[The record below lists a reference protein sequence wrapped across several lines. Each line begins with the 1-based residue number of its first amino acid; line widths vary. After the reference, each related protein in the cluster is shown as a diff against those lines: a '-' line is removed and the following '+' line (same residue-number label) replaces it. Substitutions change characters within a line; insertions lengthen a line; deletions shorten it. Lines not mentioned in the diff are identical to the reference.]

1 MKKFYNFLPLLA
13 LPIVIVFMGSSG
25 GSPGGRTGSP
35 GDNGNNCTACHSGT
49 PQNASNW
56 IATDIP
62 GNGYV
67 GGETY
72 MITTTGTHS
81 GVGKM
86 GFEWTAEDQNG
97 NKTGTIQVTNAA
109 ESQLANS
116 GKSITHTQQGNTPSG
131 DSKTWQFEWTA
142 PEDVPGD
149 VTFYAAINAANGNGG
164 TSGDVVYLT
173 SSTYGPDVT
182 GIADVANK
190 NKFYPNPSTGI
201 VNVETQNEAIGAVN
215 IFNQAGQ
222 LVQQFTMSNQF
233 GQIDLS
239 NQPKGVYFVQL
250 GDSKMEKLI
259 IR

>member
-1 MKKFYNFLPLLA
+1 MKKLYKFLPLLA
-13 LPIVIVFMGSSG
+13 LPIVFVFMGYSG

-49 PQNASNW
+49 PQNASDW
-56 IATDIP
+56 ISTDIP

-81 GVGKM
+81 GVGKF
-86 GFEWTAEDQNG
+86 GFEWTAEDESG
-97 NKTGTIQVTNAA
+97 NKVGTIQVTNAT
-109 ESQLANS
+109 ETQLANS
-116 GKSITHTQQGNTPSG
+116 GKAITHTQQGNTPTG
-131 DSKTWQFEWTA
+131 DNKTWDFEWTA

-149 VTFYAAINAANGNGG
+149 VTFYAAVNAANGNGG

-173 SSTYGPDVT
+173 SSTVGPDVT
-182 GIADVANK
+182 SIADVANE

-201 VNVETQNEAIGAVN
+201 VNFETQNEAIGSVN

-222 LVQQFTMSNQF
+222 LVQQFDMNSQM
-233 GQIDLS
+233 GRIDLS
-239 NQPKGVYFVQL
+239 NQAKGVYFVQL